1 MASGRP
7 GLGLA
12 VMEDTEGERW
22 RNVNIAEEFNKVLA
36 AKDPATARWAS
47 FTDNMVKT
55 TNCSGHVCAGP
66 NGAPTCGLPGVA
78 GQGTSYVDMA
88 EVEPGK
94 LPGYR
99 WHLGCILLKMA
110 AILSLPTGVVLV
122 TMDQFG
128 QGPGSARGSVF
139 SVRVRVGG
147 GGAAPS
153 AEQAAH
159 VAEE

>member
-1 MASGRP
+1 
-7 GLGLA
+7 
-12 VMEDTEGERW
+12 MEDSEGERW
-22 RNVNIAEEFNKVLA
+22 RNVNIAEKFNKVLA

-47 FTDNMVKT
+47 FTDNLIKT

-88 EVEPGK
+88 EVEPG
-94 LPGYR
+94 
-99 WHLGCILLKMA
+99 
-110 AILSLPTGVVLV
+110 VVLV

-147 GGAAPS
+147 GEAAPS
-153 AEQAAH
+153 AGQTAH
-159 VAEE
+159 VSEE